1 MQKGNLC
8 TLLVE
13 GKLVQLLWKTVWEFL
28 KKKKKF
34 ELPYDPAFPRL
45 CICLKKNPIIQKDK
59 CTPMFVAILFTIVKI
74 WKEPKCP
81 STDKWRKKM
90 WCVCGCVCV
99 YIYISQ
105 THVYIYEHIYMFD
118 SWIRKISWRRKWKPT
133 LVFLPEECHEQRSLA
148 DYSTWCCK
156 ESDTAA
162 WLTHTHF

>member
-1 MQKGNLC
+1 MEVSQ
-8 TLLVE
+8 
-13 GKLVQLLWKTVWEFL
+13 
-28 KKKKKF
+28 KKKNWTTIWPSISTPVYMSEKK
-34 ELPYDPAFPRL
+34 
-45 CICLKKNPIIQKDK
+45 KPIIQKDK

-133 LVFLPEECHEQRSLA
+133 LVFLPEKSHGQRSLA
-148 DYSTWCCK
+148 GYSRKGCT
-156 ESDTAA
+156 ESDT
-162 WLTHTHF
+162 TEVT